1 MRYINKKDTEPECL
15 SSYKK
20 TCHELGVQEPLLYAD
35 FNEIAKLRE
44 ILSEEQHNVCCYC
57 QRPVKGFRIE
67 HSYPENGPDMKKSKR
82 LQLEYSNLFASCID
96 SQRLPKHLQYCDVAK
111 GNHIIREFIKE
122 QQCQSYFRY
131 LSTGEI
137 VPNGTFA
144 TWKEYVEATDLPQD
158 EVDAINAI
166 NILNLNCHSLVEAR
180 KTCIMELLS
189 LLPKRSKDEWHQ
201 KIDEWLSASTYP
213 AFIELRLQYL
223 KKYLSASQS

>member
-35 FNEIAKLRE
+35 FNETAKLRE

-67 HSYPENGPDMKKSKR
+67 HSYPENGPDMEKSKR
-82 LQLEYSNLFASCID
+82 LQLEYSNLFASCMD

-137 VPNGTFA
+137 
-144 TWKEYVEATDLPQD
+144 E
-158 EVDAINAI
+158 
-166 NILNLNCHSLVEAR
+166 
-180 KTCIMELLS
+180 
-189 LLPKRSKDEWHQ
+189 PKWNS
-201 KIDEWLSASTYP
+201 Y
-213 AFIELRLQYL
+213 YL
-223 KKYLSASQS
+223 EGV